1 MQIPLCKRG
10 MLPVTETVTER
21 IVSLPIYP
29 ELTVEQR
36 EWVVNS
42 IKKQIAQ
49 GIL

>member
-1 MQIPLCKRG
+1 MQIHLYKRG
-10 MLPVTETVTER
+10 MVSVTEAVTER

-42 IKKQIAQ
+42 IKKQVAQ
-49 GIL
+49 GIV

>member
-1 MQIPLCKRG
+1 MQIPLYKRG

-42 IKKQIAQ
+42 IQKQGAQ
-49 GIL
+49 EIL